1 MTNASSCV
9 IINTESERKREV
21 IKMRTISYAVVDTDT
36 NKRYSTGTERRWA
49 EEKLAE
55 LKAENPNG
63 NYIITYRW
71 GNI

>member
-1 MTNASSCV
+1 
-9 IINTESERKREV
+9 
-21 IKMRTISYAVVDTDT
+21 MRTISYAVVDTDT